1 MSNKNKGKKSVFR
14 MIADIISWTIFAL
27 LMLLAAFL
35 IYYVIATNIYARKG
49 ERFRPIVSLYT
60 IISGSML
67 PTIKVYDVVV
77 NLRIDDPVKLKEGD
91 VITFISQSKINYG
104 ETITHRINKIT
115 YNNGAYYFTTK
126 GDNNLVP
133 DETPVEFNN
142 IIGKV
147 VLKIPQLGQA
157 QFFLLK
163 QGSKL
168 FLVLIPSFGI
178 LIYDLLKML
187 NLFDTKKKVDKS
199 LETKDNKLS
208 KEEEEKL
215 KEEIK
220 NRLSDKSL
228 INEDI
233 INKENEDKHS
243 EEEKEIK
250 TEESKEIDKIKE
262 ENNEAK
268 TDEVNEDVK
277 VAKVK
282 GWNVYTIQVA
292 SVEDKDEISKIEEV
306 LSKEK
311 VPFSTINIEGVNKV
325 QTYVSFDKESI
336 RNHLEGIRVLYPDAF
351 LAEVKIPVL
360 SLEYTS
366 KYSYLETISE
376 QLGSLIDNFEL
387 ESKLWTDNK
396 NNINLEEYN
405 TILTNRKTMVKN
417 IEKEVSKIDYKGA
430 EVFKSN
436 LTTYL
441 NNVDKNIEEAS
452 KSANEQNYN
461 ISEGIFLNSLQG
473 YLTFINS
480 IQ

>member
-1 MSNKNKGKKSVFR
+1 MSNKNKGKKSIFR

-77 NLRIDDPVKLKEGD
+77 NLKIDDPVKLKEGD

-115 YNNGAYYFTTK
+115 YNNGTYYFTTK

-233 INKENEDKHS
+233 IDKENEDKHS
-243 EEEKEIK
+243 EEKEIK
-250 TEESKEIDKIKE
+250 TEESKETDKIDEKEETKLLETTASSLNKEDENKLESLDSETKNESVKPELIKEEKDKQEVKTKPKNKNNNSKNKQNNNRAKSNYNGNNKSNNNRNNKTKKNNAQKKNTIQNKPNKDKNKELNIDVDKVLKKIKE
-262 ENNEAK
+262 
-268 TDEVNEDVK
+268 
-277 VAKVK
+277 
-282 GWNVYTIQVA
+282 
-292 SVEDKDEISKIEEV
+292 
-306 LSKEK
+306 
-311 VPFSTINIEGVNKV
+311 
-325 QTYVSFDKESI
+325 
-336 RNHLEGIRVLYPDAF
+336 
-351 LAEVKIPVL
+351 
-360 SLEYTS
+360 
-366 KYSYLETISE
+366 
-376 QLGSLIDNFEL
+376 
-387 ESKLWTDNK
+387 K
-396 NNINLEEYN
+396 NY
-405 TILTNRKTMVKN
+405 
-417 IEKEVSKIDYKGA
+417 
-430 EVFKSN
+430 
-436 LTTYL
+436 
-441 NNVDKNIEEAS
+441 
-452 KSANEQNYN
+452 
-461 ISEGIFLNSLQG
+461 
-473 YLTFINS
+473 
-480 IQ
+480 

>member
-115 YNNGAYYFTTK
+115 YNNGTYYFTTK

-220 NRLSDKSL
+220 NRLSNKSL

-233 INKENEDKHS
+233 NDEKIKDKHQ
-243 EEEKEIK
+243 EKEI
-250 TEESKEIDKIKE
+250 EESKEIDKKEETKLLETADSSPNKEENKLESLDSETKNESIKPELIKE
-262 ENNEAK
+262 EK
-268 TDEVNEDVK
+268 
-277 VAKVK
+277 
-282 GWNVYTIQVA
+282 
-292 SVEDKDEISKIEEV
+292 DK
-306 LSKEK
+306 
-311 VPFSTINIEGVNKV
+311 
-325 QTYVSFDKESI
+325 Q
-336 RNHLEGIRVLYPDAF
+336 
-351 LAEVKIPVL
+351 EVKTKP
-360 SLEYTS
+360 
-366 KYSYLETISE
+366 K
-376 QLGSLIDNFEL
+376 
-387 ESKLWTDNK
+387 NK
-396 NNINLEEYN
+396 NNNS
-405 TILTNRKTMVKN
+405 KN
-417 IEKEVSKIDYKGA
+417 KQNNNKS
-430 EVFKSN
+430 KSN
-436 LTTYL
+436 YNH
-441 NNVDKNIEEAS
+441 NNKTKKNNTQKKNKAQNKPNKDKNKELDIDVDKVLKKIKE
-452 KSANEQNYN
+452 KNY
-461 ISEGIFLNSLQG
+461 
-473 YLTFINS
+473 
-480 IQ
+480 

>member
-1 MSNKNKGKKSVFR
+1 MSNKNKGKKSIFR

-77 NLRIDDPVKLKEGD
+77 NLKIDDPVKLKEGD

-115 YNNGAYYFTTK
+115 YNNGTYYFTTK

-215 KEEIK
+215 KEKIK

-233 INKENEDKHS
+233 IDKENEDKHS

-250 TEESKEIDKIKE
+250 TKESKETDKIDEKEETKLLETTASSLNKEDENKLESLDSETKNESVKPELIKEEKDKQEVKTKPKNKNNNSKNKQNNNRAKSNYKGNNNSNNNRNNKTKKNNTQKKNTSQNKPNKDKNKELDIDVDKVLKKIKE
-262 ENNEAK
+262 
-268 TDEVNEDVK
+268 
-277 VAKVK
+277 
-282 GWNVYTIQVA
+282 
-292 SVEDKDEISKIEEV
+292 
-306 LSKEK
+306 
-311 VPFSTINIEGVNKV
+311 
-325 QTYVSFDKESI
+325 
-336 RNHLEGIRVLYPDAF
+336 
-351 LAEVKIPVL
+351 
-360 SLEYTS
+360 
-366 KYSYLETISE
+366 
-376 QLGSLIDNFEL
+376 
-387 ESKLWTDNK
+387 K
-396 NNINLEEYN
+396 NY
-405 TILTNRKTMVKN
+405 
-417 IEKEVSKIDYKGA
+417 
-430 EVFKSN
+430 
-436 LTTYL
+436 
-441 NNVDKNIEEAS
+441 
-452 KSANEQNYN
+452 
-461 ISEGIFLNSLQG
+461 
-473 YLTFINS
+473 
-480 IQ
+480 

>member
-220 NRLSDKSL
+220 NRLNDKFL

-233 INKENEDKHS
+233 IDKENEDKHS

-250 TEESKEIDKIKE
+250 TEESKEIDKIDETEETKLLETTAYPNKEDENKLESLDNETKNESIKPELIKE
-262 ENNEAK
+262 EK
-268 TDEVNEDVK
+268 
-277 VAKVK
+277 
-282 GWNVYTIQVA
+282 
-292 SVEDKDEISKIEEV
+292 DKQEIKSKP
-306 LSKEK
+306 K
-311 VPFSTINIEGVNKV
+311 
-325 QTYVSFDKESI
+325 
-336 RNHLEGIRVLYPDAF
+336 
-351 LAEVKIPVL
+351 
-360 SLEYTS
+360 
-366 KYSYLETISE
+366 
-376 QLGSLIDNFEL
+376 
-387 ESKLWTDNK
+387 NK
-396 NNINLEEYN
+396 NNNSKN
-405 TILTNRKTMVKN
+405 KQNNNR
-417 IEKEVSKIDYKGA
+417 S
-430 EVFKSN
+430 KSN
-436 LTTYL
+436 YNG
-441 NNVDKNIEEAS
+441 NNKSNNNRNNKTKKNNAQKKNNSQNKPNKDNNKELDIDVDKVLKKIKE
-452 KSANEQNYN
+452 KNY
-461 ISEGIFLNSLQG
+461 
-473 YLTFINS
+473 
-480 IQ
+480 

>member
-77 NLRIDDPVKLKEGD
+77 NLKIDDPVKLKEGD

-115 YNNGAYYFTTK
+115 YNNGTYYFTTK

-215 KEEIK
+215 KEKIK

-233 INKENEDKHS
+233 IDKENEDKHS
-243 EEEKEIK
+243 EEKEIK
-250 TEESKEIDKIKE
+250 TKESKETDKIDEKEETKLLETADSSPNKEDENKLESLDSETKNESVKPELIKEEKDKQEVKTKPKNKNNNSKNKQNNNRAKSNYNGNNKSNNNRNNKTKKNNTQKKNTSQNKPNKDKNKELDIDVDKVLKKIKE
-262 ENNEAK
+262 
-268 TDEVNEDVK
+268 
-277 VAKVK
+277 
-282 GWNVYTIQVA
+282 
-292 SVEDKDEISKIEEV
+292 
-306 LSKEK
+306 
-311 VPFSTINIEGVNKV
+311 
-325 QTYVSFDKESI
+325 
-336 RNHLEGIRVLYPDAF
+336 
-351 LAEVKIPVL
+351 
-360 SLEYTS
+360 
-366 KYSYLETISE
+366 
-376 QLGSLIDNFEL
+376 
-387 ESKLWTDNK
+387 K
-396 NNINLEEYN
+396 NY
-405 TILTNRKTMVKN
+405 
-417 IEKEVSKIDYKGA
+417 
-430 EVFKSN
+430 
-436 LTTYL
+436 
-441 NNVDKNIEEAS
+441 
-452 KSANEQNYN
+452 
-461 ISEGIFLNSLQG
+461 
-473 YLTFINS
+473 
-480 IQ
+480 

>member
-1 MSNKNKGKKSVFR
+1 MSNKNKGKKSIFR

-77 NLRIDDPVKLKEGD
+77 NLKIDDPVKLKEGD

-115 YNNGAYYFTTK
+115 YNNGTYYFTTN

-215 KEEIK
+215 KEKIK
-220 NRLSDKSL
+220 NRLSNKSL

-233 INKENEDKHS
+233 IDKENEDKHS

-250 TEESKEIDKIKE
+250 TEESKETDKIDEKEETKLLETTASSLNKEDENKLESLDSETKNESVKPELIKEEKDKQEVKTKPKNKNNNSKNKQNNNRAKSNYKGNNKSNNNRNNKTKKNNTQKKNTSQNKPNKDKNKELDIDVDKVLKKIKE
-262 ENNEAK
+262 
-268 TDEVNEDVK
+268 
-277 VAKVK
+277 
-282 GWNVYTIQVA
+282 
-292 SVEDKDEISKIEEV
+292 
-306 LSKEK
+306 
-311 VPFSTINIEGVNKV
+311 
-325 QTYVSFDKESI
+325 
-336 RNHLEGIRVLYPDAF
+336 
-351 LAEVKIPVL
+351 
-360 SLEYTS
+360 
-366 KYSYLETISE
+366 
-376 QLGSLIDNFEL
+376 
-387 ESKLWTDNK
+387 K
-396 NNINLEEYN
+396 NY
-405 TILTNRKTMVKN
+405 
-417 IEKEVSKIDYKGA
+417 
-430 EVFKSN
+430 
-436 LTTYL
+436 
-441 NNVDKNIEEAS
+441 
-452 KSANEQNYN
+452 
-461 ISEGIFLNSLQG
+461 
-473 YLTFINS
+473 
-480 IQ
+480 

>member
-115 YNNGAYYFTTK
+115 YNNGSYYFTTK

-168 FLVLIPSFGI
+168 FLILIPSFGI

-187 NLFDTKKKVDKS
+187 NLFGTKKKVDKS

-215 KEEIK
+215 KQEIK
-220 NRLSDKSL
+220 DRLNVD
-228 INEDI
+228 N
-233 INKENEDKHS
+233 
-243 EEEKEIK
+243 
-250 TEESKEIDKIKE
+250 KE
-262 ENNEAK
+262 ENNQSLLEDK
-268 TDEVNEDVK
+268 EIVKEEVNKENPEK
-277 VAKVK
+277 K
-282 GWNVYTIQVA
+282 Q
-292 SVEDKDEISKIEEV
+292 EEIIAEREEV
-306 LSKEK
+306 KEPDIKFKENNNNQNSKQPK
-311 VPFSTINIEGVNKV
+311 KSNK
-325 QTYVSFDKESI
+325 
-336 RNHLEGIRVLYPDAF
+336 
-351 LAEVKIPVL
+351 
-360 SLEYTS
+360 
-366 KYSYLETISE
+366 
-376 QLGSLIDNFEL
+376 
-387 ESKLWTDNK
+387 NK
-396 NNINLEEYN
+396 NNNNKTKPNNNNQNKTRKNNNYNKKNTNYTKKNNNQNNQINSDKQLD
-405 TILTNRKTMVKN
+405 
-417 IEKEVSKIDYKGA
+417 ID
-430 EVFKSN
+430 
-436 LTTYL
+436 
-441 NNVDKNIEEAS
+441 VDKVLKKIKEN
-452 KSANEQNYN
+452 KY
-461 ISEGIFLNSLQG
+461 
-473 YLTFINS
+473 
-480 IQ
+480 

>member
-115 YNNGAYYFTTK
+115 YNNGSYYFTTK

-250 TEESKEIDKIKE
+250 TEESKEIDKIDEKE
-262 ENNEAK
+262 ETKLLEA
-268 TDEVNEDVK
+268 TDSSPNKEDETK
-277 VAKVK
+277 LE
-282 GWNVYTIQVA
+282 
-292 SVEDKDEISKIEEV
+292 SLDSEIK
-306 LSKEK
+306 
-311 VPFSTINIEGVNKV
+311 N
-325 QTYVSFDKESI
+325 ESI
-336 RNHLEGIRVLYPDAF
+336 KPELIKEEKDKQ
-351 LAEVKIPVL
+351 EVKTKP
-360 SLEYTS
+360 
-366 KYSYLETISE
+366 K
-376 QLGSLIDNFEL
+376 
-387 ESKLWTDNK
+387 NK
-396 NNINLEEYN
+396 NNNSKNKQNNNRSKLNYN
-405 TILTNRKTMVKN
+405 GNN
-417 IEKEVSKIDYKGA
+417 
-430 EVFKSN
+430 KSN
-436 LTTYL
+436 NR
-441 NNVDKNIEEAS
+441 NNKTKKNNTQKKNNSQNKLDKDNNKELDIDVDKVLKKIKE
-452 KSANEQNYN
+452 KNY
-461 ISEGIFLNSLQG
+461 
-473 YLTFINS
+473 
-480 IQ
+480 

>member
-233 INKENEDKHS
+233 TNKENEDKHS

-250 TEESKEIDKIKE
+250 TEESKKIDKIDEKE
-262 ENNEAK
+262 ETKLLETTASPNKEDETKLESLSNETKNESIKHELIKEEKDKQEVKTKSKNKNNNSKNKQNNNSAK
-268 TDEVNEDVK
+268 SSYNGNNKSNNNRNNKTKKNKAQKKNNSQNEL
-277 VAKVK
+277 
-282 GWNVYTIQVA
+282 
-292 SVEDKDEISKIEEV
+292 DKDNN
-306 LSKEK
+306 KELD
-311 VPFSTINIEGVNKV
+311 IDVNKV
-325 QTYVSFDKESI
+325 LKKIKE
-336 RNHLEGIRVLYPDAF
+336 
-351 LAEVKIPVL
+351 
-360 SLEYTS
+360 
-366 KYSYLETISE
+366 
-376 QLGSLIDNFEL
+376 
-387 ESKLWTDNK
+387 K
-396 NNINLEEYN
+396 NY
-405 TILTNRKTMVKN
+405 
-417 IEKEVSKIDYKGA
+417 
-430 EVFKSN
+430 
-436 LTTYL
+436 
-441 NNVDKNIEEAS
+441 
-452 KSANEQNYN
+452 
-461 ISEGIFLNSLQG
+461 
-473 YLTFINS
+473 
-480 IQ
+480 

>member
-1 MSNKNKGKKSVFR
+1 MSNKNKGKKSIFR

-77 NLRIDDPVKLKEGD
+77 NLKIDDPVKLKEGD

-115 YNNGAYYFTTK
+115 YNNGTYYFTTK

-215 KEEIK
+215 KEKIK

-233 INKENEDKHS
+233 IDKENEDKHS

-250 TEESKEIDKIKE
+250 TEESKETDKIDEKEETKLLETTASSLNKEDENKLESLDSETKNESVKPELIKEEKDKQEVKTKPKNKNNNSKNKQNNNRAKSNYNGNNKLNNNRNNKTKKNNTQKKNTSQNKPNKDKNKELDIDVDKVLKKIKE
-262 ENNEAK
+262 
-268 TDEVNEDVK
+268 
-277 VAKVK
+277 
-282 GWNVYTIQVA
+282 
-292 SVEDKDEISKIEEV
+292 
-306 LSKEK
+306 
-311 VPFSTINIEGVNKV
+311 
-325 QTYVSFDKESI
+325 
-336 RNHLEGIRVLYPDAF
+336 
-351 LAEVKIPVL
+351 
-360 SLEYTS
+360 
-366 KYSYLETISE
+366 
-376 QLGSLIDNFEL
+376 
-387 ESKLWTDNK
+387 K
-396 NNINLEEYN
+396 NY
-405 TILTNRKTMVKN
+405 
-417 IEKEVSKIDYKGA
+417 
-430 EVFKSN
+430 
-436 LTTYL
+436 
-441 NNVDKNIEEAS
+441 
-452 KSANEQNYN
+452 
-461 ISEGIFLNSLQG
+461 
-473 YLTFINS
+473 
-480 IQ
+480 

>member
-77 NLRIDDPVKLKEGD
+77 NLKIDDPVKLKEGD

-115 YNNGAYYFTTK
+115 YNNGTYYFTTK

-215 KEEIK
+215 KEKIK
-220 NRLSDKSL
+220 NRLSNKSL

-233 INKENEDKHS
+233 IDKENEDKHL

-250 TEESKEIDKIKE
+250 TEESKETDKIDEKEETKLLETTASSPNKEDENKLESLDSETKNESVKPELIKEEKDKQEVKTKPKNKNNNSKNKQNNNRAKSNYNGNNKSNNNRNNKTKKNNTQKKNTSQNKPNKDKNKELDIDVDKVLKKIKE
-262 ENNEAK
+262 
-268 TDEVNEDVK
+268 
-277 VAKVK
+277 
-282 GWNVYTIQVA
+282 
-292 SVEDKDEISKIEEV
+292 
-306 LSKEK
+306 
-311 VPFSTINIEGVNKV
+311 
-325 QTYVSFDKESI
+325 
-336 RNHLEGIRVLYPDAF
+336 
-351 LAEVKIPVL
+351 
-360 SLEYTS
+360 
-366 KYSYLETISE
+366 
-376 QLGSLIDNFEL
+376 
-387 ESKLWTDNK
+387 K
-396 NNINLEEYN
+396 NY
-405 TILTNRKTMVKN
+405 
-417 IEKEVSKIDYKGA
+417 
-430 EVFKSN
+430 
-436 LTTYL
+436 
-441 NNVDKNIEEAS
+441 
-452 KSANEQNYN
+452 
-461 ISEGIFLNSLQG
+461 
-473 YLTFINS
+473 
-480 IQ
+480 

>member
-60 IISGSML
+60 IISGTMV

-115 YNNGAYYFTTK
+115 YNNGSYYFTTK

-228 INEDI
+228 INED
-233 INKENEDKHS
+233 KHS

-250 TEESKEIDKIKE
+250 TEESKEIDKIDEKE
-262 ENNEAK
+262 ETKLLEA
-268 TDEVNEDVK
+268 TDSSPNKEDETK
-277 VAKVK
+277 LESLDSETE
-282 GWNVYTIQVA
+282 N
-292 SVEDKDEISKIEEV
+292 
-306 LSKEK
+306 
-311 VPFSTINIEGVNKV
+311 
-325 QTYVSFDKESI
+325 ESI
-336 RNHLEGIRVLYPDAF
+336 KPELIKEEKDKQEI
-351 LAEVKIPVL
+351 K
-360 SLEYTS
+360 S
-366 KYSYLETISE
+366 KP
-376 QLGSLIDNFEL
+376 
-387 ESKLWTDNK
+387 KNK
-396 NNINLEEYN
+396 NNNSKN
-405 TILTNRKTMVKN
+405 KQNNNR
-417 IEKEVSKIDYKGA
+417 S
-430 EVFKSN
+430 KSN
-436 LTTYL
+436 YNG
-441 NNVDKNIEEAS
+441 NNKSNNNRNNKTKKNNTQKKNNSQNKPNTDKNKELDIDVDKVLKKIKE
-452 KSANEQNYN
+452 KNY
-461 ISEGIFLNSLQG
+461 
-473 YLTFINS
+473 
-480 IQ
+480 

>member
-233 INKENEDKHS
+233 IDEKIEDKHS

-250 TEESKEIDKIKE
+250 TEESKEIDRIDEKEETELLETTASPNKEDETKLESLDSDTENESIKPELIKEEKDKQEIKSKPKNKNNNSKNKQNNNRSKSNYNGNNKSNNNRNNKTKKNNTQKKNNSQNKSNKDNNKELDIDVDKVLKKIKE
-262 ENNEAK
+262 
-268 TDEVNEDVK
+268 
-277 VAKVK
+277 
-282 GWNVYTIQVA
+282 
-292 SVEDKDEISKIEEV
+292 
-306 LSKEK
+306 
-311 VPFSTINIEGVNKV
+311 
-325 QTYVSFDKESI
+325 
-336 RNHLEGIRVLYPDAF
+336 
-351 LAEVKIPVL
+351 
-360 SLEYTS
+360 
-366 KYSYLETISE
+366 
-376 QLGSLIDNFEL
+376 
-387 ESKLWTDNK
+387 K
-396 NNINLEEYN
+396 NY
-405 TILTNRKTMVKN
+405 
-417 IEKEVSKIDYKGA
+417 
-430 EVFKSN
+430 
-436 LTTYL
+436 
-441 NNVDKNIEEAS
+441 
-452 KSANEQNYN
+452 
-461 ISEGIFLNSLQG
+461 
-473 YLTFINS
+473 
-480 IQ
+480 

>member
-115 YNNGAYYFTTK
+115 YNNGSYYFTTK

-220 NRLSDKSL
+220 NRLSNKSL

-233 INKENEDKHS
+233 NDEKIKDKHQ
-243 EEEKEIK
+243 EKEIK
-250 TEESKEIDKIKE
+250 TEESKETDKIDEKEETKLLETTASSPNKEEENKLEPLGSETKNESIKPELIKEEKDKQEVKTKPKNKNNNSKNKQNNNRAKSNYNGNNKSNNNRNNKTKKNNTQKKKNSQNKDKNKELDIDVDKVLKKIKE
-262 ENNEAK
+262 
-268 TDEVNEDVK
+268 
-277 VAKVK
+277 
-282 GWNVYTIQVA
+282 
-292 SVEDKDEISKIEEV
+292 
-306 LSKEK
+306 
-311 VPFSTINIEGVNKV
+311 
-325 QTYVSFDKESI
+325 
-336 RNHLEGIRVLYPDAF
+336 
-351 LAEVKIPVL
+351 
-360 SLEYTS
+360 
-366 KYSYLETISE
+366 
-376 QLGSLIDNFEL
+376 
-387 ESKLWTDNK
+387 K
-396 NNINLEEYN
+396 NY
-405 TILTNRKTMVKN
+405 
-417 IEKEVSKIDYKGA
+417 
-430 EVFKSN
+430 
-436 LTTYL
+436 
-441 NNVDKNIEEAS
+441 
-452 KSANEQNYN
+452 
-461 ISEGIFLNSLQG
+461 
-473 YLTFINS
+473 
-480 IQ
+480 

>member
-115 YNNGAYYFTTK
+115 YNNGTYYFTTK

-233 INKENEDKHS
+233 IDKENEDKHQ

-250 TEESKEIDKIKE
+250 TEESKEIDRIDEKEETKLLETTDSSPNKEEETKLESLDSEIKNESIKPELIKEEKDKQEVKTKPKNKNNNSKNKQNNNRAKSNYNGNNKSNNNRNNKTKKNNVQKKNNSQNELDKDNNKELDIDVNKVLKKIKE
-262 ENNEAK
+262 
-268 TDEVNEDVK
+268 
-277 VAKVK
+277 
-282 GWNVYTIQVA
+282 
-292 SVEDKDEISKIEEV
+292 
-306 LSKEK
+306 
-311 VPFSTINIEGVNKV
+311 
-325 QTYVSFDKESI
+325 
-336 RNHLEGIRVLYPDAF
+336 
-351 LAEVKIPVL
+351 
-360 SLEYTS
+360 
-366 KYSYLETISE
+366 
-376 QLGSLIDNFEL
+376 
-387 ESKLWTDNK
+387 K
-396 NNINLEEYN
+396 NY
-405 TILTNRKTMVKN
+405 
-417 IEKEVSKIDYKGA
+417 
-430 EVFKSN
+430 
-436 LTTYL
+436 
-441 NNVDKNIEEAS
+441 
-452 KSANEQNYN
+452 
-461 ISEGIFLNSLQG
+461 
-473 YLTFINS
+473 
-480 IQ
+480 

>member
-115 YNNGAYYFTTK
+115 YDNGTYYFTTK

-233 INKENEDKHS
+233 IDKENEDKHQ

-250 TEESKEIDKIKE
+250 TEESKEIDKIDEKEATKLLETTDSSPNKE
-262 ENNEAK
+262 EETKLESLDSEIKNESIKPELIKEEKDKQEVKTKLKNKNNNSKNKQNNNRAK
-268 TDEVNEDVK
+268 SSYNGNNKSNNNRNNKTKKNNAQKKSNSQNEL
-277 VAKVK
+277 
-282 GWNVYTIQVA
+282 
-292 SVEDKDEISKIEEV
+292 DKDNN
-306 LSKEK
+306 KELD
-311 VPFSTINIEGVNKV
+311 IDVNKV
-325 QTYVSFDKESI
+325 LKKIKE
-336 RNHLEGIRVLYPDAF
+336 
-351 LAEVKIPVL
+351 
-360 SLEYTS
+360 
-366 KYSYLETISE
+366 
-376 QLGSLIDNFEL
+376 
-387 ESKLWTDNK
+387 K
-396 NNINLEEYN
+396 NY
-405 TILTNRKTMVKN
+405 
-417 IEKEVSKIDYKGA
+417 
-430 EVFKSN
+430 
-436 LTTYL
+436 
-441 NNVDKNIEEAS
+441 
-452 KSANEQNYN
+452 
-461 ISEGIFLNSLQG
+461 
-473 YLTFINS
+473 
-480 IQ
+480 

>member
-1 MSNKNKGKKSVFR
+1 MSNKNKGKKSIFR

-77 NLRIDDPVKLKEGD
+77 NLKIDDPVKLKEGD

-115 YNNGAYYFTTK
+115 YNNGTYYFTTK

-215 KEEIK
+215 KEKIK
-220 NRLSDKSL
+220 NRLSNKSL
-228 INEDI
+228 TNEDI
-233 INKENEDKHS
+233 IDKENEDKHS

-250 TEESKEIDKIKE
+250 TEESKETDKIDEKEETKLLETTASSLNKEDENKLESLDSETKNESVKPELIKEEKDKQEVKTKPKNKNNNSKNKQNNNRAKSNYNGNNKSNNNRNNKTKKNNAQKKNTSQNKPNKDKNKELNIDVDKVLKKIKE
-262 ENNEAK
+262 
-268 TDEVNEDVK
+268 
-277 VAKVK
+277 
-282 GWNVYTIQVA
+282 
-292 SVEDKDEISKIEEV
+292 
-306 LSKEK
+306 
-311 VPFSTINIEGVNKV
+311 
-325 QTYVSFDKESI
+325 
-336 RNHLEGIRVLYPDAF
+336 
-351 LAEVKIPVL
+351 
-360 SLEYTS
+360 
-366 KYSYLETISE
+366 
-376 QLGSLIDNFEL
+376 
-387 ESKLWTDNK
+387 K
-396 NNINLEEYN
+396 NY
-405 TILTNRKTMVKN
+405 
-417 IEKEVSKIDYKGA
+417 
-430 EVFKSN
+430 
-436 LTTYL
+436 
-441 NNVDKNIEEAS
+441 
-452 KSANEQNYN
+452 
-461 ISEGIFLNSLQG
+461 
-473 YLTFINS
+473 
-480 IQ
+480 

>member
-1 MSNKNKGKKSVFR
+1 MSNKNKGKKSIFR

-77 NLRIDDPVKLKEGD
+77 NLKIDDPVKLKEGD

-115 YNNGAYYFTTK
+115 YNNGTYYFTTK

-215 KEEIK
+215 KEKIK

-233 INKENEDKHS
+233 IDKENEDKHS

-250 TEESKEIDKIKE
+250 TEESKETDKIDEKEETKLLETTASSLNKEDENKLESLDSETKNESVKPELVKEEKDKQEVKTKPKNKNNNSKNKQNNNRAKSNYKGNNKSNNNRNNKTKKNNTQKKNTSQNKPNKDKNKELDIDVDKVLKKIKE
-262 ENNEAK
+262 
-268 TDEVNEDVK
+268 
-277 VAKVK
+277 
-282 GWNVYTIQVA
+282 
-292 SVEDKDEISKIEEV
+292 
-306 LSKEK
+306 
-311 VPFSTINIEGVNKV
+311 
-325 QTYVSFDKESI
+325 
-336 RNHLEGIRVLYPDAF
+336 
-351 LAEVKIPVL
+351 
-360 SLEYTS
+360 
-366 KYSYLETISE
+366 
-376 QLGSLIDNFEL
+376 
-387 ESKLWTDNK
+387 K
-396 NNINLEEYN
+396 NY
-405 TILTNRKTMVKN
+405 
-417 IEKEVSKIDYKGA
+417 
-430 EVFKSN
+430 
-436 LTTYL
+436 
-441 NNVDKNIEEAS
+441 
-452 KSANEQNYN
+452 
-461 ISEGIFLNSLQG
+461 
-473 YLTFINS
+473 
-480 IQ
+480 

>member
-1 MSNKNKGKKSVFR
+1 MSNKNKGKKSIFR

-77 NLRIDDPVKLKEGD
+77 NLKIDDPVKLKEGD

-115 YNNGAYYFTTK
+115 YNNGTYYFTTK

-215 KEEIK
+215 KEKIK

-233 INKENEDKHS
+233 IDKENEDKHS

-250 TEESKEIDKIKE
+250 TKESKETDKIDEKEETKLLETTASSLNKEDENKLESLDSETKNESVKPELIKEEKDKQEVKTKPKNKNNNSKNKQNNNRAKSNYNGNNKSNNNRNNKTKKNNTKKKNTSQNKPNKDKNKELDIDVDKVLKKIKE
-262 ENNEAK
+262 
-268 TDEVNEDVK
+268 
-277 VAKVK
+277 
-282 GWNVYTIQVA
+282 
-292 SVEDKDEISKIEEV
+292 
-306 LSKEK
+306 
-311 VPFSTINIEGVNKV
+311 
-325 QTYVSFDKESI
+325 
-336 RNHLEGIRVLYPDAF
+336 
-351 LAEVKIPVL
+351 
-360 SLEYTS
+360 
-366 KYSYLETISE
+366 
-376 QLGSLIDNFEL
+376 
-387 ESKLWTDNK
+387 K
-396 NNINLEEYN
+396 NY
-405 TILTNRKTMVKN
+405 
-417 IEKEVSKIDYKGA
+417 
-430 EVFKSN
+430 
-436 LTTYL
+436 
-441 NNVDKNIEEAS
+441 
-452 KSANEQNYN
+452 
-461 ISEGIFLNSLQG
+461 
-473 YLTFINS
+473 
-480 IQ
+480 

>member
-115 YNNGAYYFTTK
+115 YNNGSYYFTTK

-228 INEDI
+228 INED
-233 INKENEDKHS
+233 KHS

-250 TEESKEIDKIKE
+250 TEESKEIDKIDEKE
-262 ENNEAK
+262 ETKLLEA
-268 TDEVNEDVK
+268 TDSSPNKEDETK
-277 VAKVK
+277 LESLDSETE
-282 GWNVYTIQVA
+282 N
-292 SVEDKDEISKIEEV
+292 
-306 LSKEK
+306 
-311 VPFSTINIEGVNKV
+311 
-325 QTYVSFDKESI
+325 ESI
-336 RNHLEGIRVLYPDAF
+336 KPELIKEEKNKQEI
-351 LAEVKIPVL
+351 K
-360 SLEYTS
+360 S
-366 KYSYLETISE
+366 KP
-376 QLGSLIDNFEL
+376 
-387 ESKLWTDNK
+387 KNK
-396 NNINLEEYN
+396 NNNSKN
-405 TILTNRKTMVKN
+405 KQNNNR
-417 IEKEVSKIDYKGA
+417 S
-430 EVFKSN
+430 KSN
-436 LTTYL
+436 YNG
-441 NNVDKNIEEAS
+441 NNKSNNNRNNKTKKNNTQKKNNSQNKPNTDKNKELDIDVDKVLKKIKE
-452 KSANEQNYN
+452 KNY
-461 ISEGIFLNSLQG
+461 
-473 YLTFINS
+473 
-480 IQ
+480 

>member
-1 MSNKNKGKKSVFR
+1 MLNKNKGKKSVFR

-77 NLRIDDPVKLKEGD
+77 NLKIDDPVKLKEGD

-115 YNNGAYYFTTK
+115 YNNGTYYFTTK

-215 KEEIK
+215 KEKIK
-220 NRLSDKSL
+220 NRLSNKSL

-233 INKENEDKHS
+233 IDKENEDKHS
-243 EEEKEIK
+243 EEKEIK
-250 TEESKEIDKIKE
+250 TEESKETDKIDEKEETKLLETTASSLNKEDENKLESLDSETKNDSVKPELIKEEKDKQEVKTKPKNKNNNSKNKQNNNRAKSNYNGNNKSNNNRNNKTKRNNTQKKNTSQNKPNKDKNKELDIDVDKVLKKIKE
-262 ENNEAK
+262 
-268 TDEVNEDVK
+268 
-277 VAKVK
+277 
-282 GWNVYTIQVA
+282 
-292 SVEDKDEISKIEEV
+292 
-306 LSKEK
+306 
-311 VPFSTINIEGVNKV
+311 
-325 QTYVSFDKESI
+325 
-336 RNHLEGIRVLYPDAF
+336 
-351 LAEVKIPVL
+351 
-360 SLEYTS
+360 
-366 KYSYLETISE
+366 
-376 QLGSLIDNFEL
+376 
-387 ESKLWTDNK
+387 K
-396 NNINLEEYN
+396 NY
-405 TILTNRKTMVKN
+405 
-417 IEKEVSKIDYKGA
+417 
-430 EVFKSN
+430 
-436 LTTYL
+436 
-441 NNVDKNIEEAS
+441 
-452 KSANEQNYN
+452 
-461 ISEGIFLNSLQG
+461 
-473 YLTFINS
+473 
-480 IQ
+480 

>member
-115 YNNGAYYFTTK
+115 YTK

-228 INEDI
+228 INED
-233 INKENEDKHS
+233 KHS

-250 TEESKEIDKIKE
+250 TEESKEIDKIDEKE
-262 ENNEAK
+262 ETKLLETTDSSPNKEDETKLESLDNE
-268 TDEVNEDVK
+268 
-277 VAKVK
+277 
-282 GWNVYTIQVA
+282 
-292 SVEDKDEISKIEEV
+292 
-306 LSKEK
+306 
-311 VPFSTINIEGVNKV
+311 NKN
-325 QTYVSFDKESI
+325 ESI
-336 RNHLEGIRVLYPDAF
+336 KPE
-351 LAEVKIPVL
+351 
-360 SLEYTS
+360 
-366 KYSYLETISE
+366 
-376 QLGSLIDNFEL
+376 LIKEEKDKQEIK
-387 ESKLWTDNK
+387 SKLKNK
-396 NNINLEEYN
+396 NNNSKN
-405 TILTNRKTMVKN
+405 KQNNNR
-417 IEKEVSKIDYKGA
+417 S
-430 EVFKSN
+430 KSN
-436 LTTYL
+436 YNG
-441 NNVDKNIEEAS
+441 NNKSNNNRNNKTKKNNAQKKNNSQNKPNKDNNKELDIDVDKVLKKIKE
-452 KSANEQNYN
+452 KNY
-461 ISEGIFLNSLQG
+461 
-473 YLTFINS
+473 
-480 IQ
+480 

>member
-1 MSNKNKGKKSVFR
+1 MSNKNKGKKSIFR

-77 NLRIDDPVKLKEGD
+77 NLKIDDPVKLKEGD

-115 YNNGAYYFTTK
+115 YNNGTYYFTTK

-215 KEEIK
+215 KEKIK

-233 INKENEDKHS
+233 IDKENEDKHS

-250 TEESKEIDKIKE
+250 TEESKETDKIDEKEETKLLETTASSLNKEDENKLESLDSETKNESVKPELIKEEKDKQEVKTKPKNKNNNSKNKQNNNRAKSNYNGNNKSNNNRNNKTKKNNTKKKNTSLNKPNKDKNKELDIDVDKVLKKIKE
-262 ENNEAK
+262 
-268 TDEVNEDVK
+268 
-277 VAKVK
+277 
-282 GWNVYTIQVA
+282 
-292 SVEDKDEISKIEEV
+292 
-306 LSKEK
+306 
-311 VPFSTINIEGVNKV
+311 
-325 QTYVSFDKESI
+325 
-336 RNHLEGIRVLYPDAF
+336 
-351 LAEVKIPVL
+351 
-360 SLEYTS
+360 
-366 KYSYLETISE
+366 
-376 QLGSLIDNFEL
+376 
-387 ESKLWTDNK
+387 K
-396 NNINLEEYN
+396 NY
-405 TILTNRKTMVKN
+405 
-417 IEKEVSKIDYKGA
+417 
-430 EVFKSN
+430 
-436 LTTYL
+436 
-441 NNVDKNIEEAS
+441 
-452 KSANEQNYN
+452 
-461 ISEGIFLNSLQG
+461 
-473 YLTFINS
+473 
-480 IQ
+480 

>member
-115 YNNGAYYFTTK
+115 YNNGSYYFTTK

-228 INEDI
+228 INEDVI
-233 INKENEDKHS
+233 DEKIEDKHS
-243 EEEKEIK
+243 E
-250 TEESKEIDKIKE
+250 KEIDKIDEKE
-262 ENNEAK
+262 ETK
-268 TDEVNEDVK
+268 
-277 VAKVK
+277 
-282 GWNVYTIQVA
+282 
-292 SVEDKDEISKIEEV
+292 
-306 LSKEK
+306 L
-311 VPFSTINIEGVNKV
+311 
-325 QTYVSFDKESI
+325 
-336 RNHLEGIRVLYPDAF
+336 
-351 LAEVKIPVL
+351 
-360 SLEYTS
+360 
-366 KYSYLETISE
+366 LETIDSSPNKE
-376 QLGSLIDNFEL
+376 DETKL
-387 ESKLWTDNK
+387 ESLDSDTENESIKPELIKEEKDKQEIKSKPKNK
-396 NNINLEEYN
+396 NNNSKN
-405 TILTNRKTMVKN
+405 KQSNNR
-417 IEKEVSKIDYKGA
+417 S
-430 EVFKSN
+430 KSN
-436 LTTYL
+436 YNG
-441 NNVDKNIEEAS
+441 NNKSNNNRNNKAKKNNTQKKNNSQNKPNKDNNKELDIDVDKVLKKIKE
-452 KSANEQNYN
+452 KNY
-461 ISEGIFLNSLQG
+461 
-473 YLTFINS
+473 
-480 IQ
+480 

>member
-1 MSNKNKGKKSVFR
+1 MSNKNKGKKSIFR

-77 NLRIDDPVKLKEGD
+77 NLKIDDPVKLKEGD

-115 YNNGAYYFTTK
+115 YDNGTYYFTTK

-215 KEEIK
+215 KEKIK

-233 INKENEDKHS
+233 IDKENEDKHS

-250 TEESKEIDKIKE
+250 TEESKETDKIDEKEETKLLETTASSLNKEDENKLESLDSETKNESVKPELIKEEKDKQEVKTKPKNKNNNSKNKQNNNRAKSNYKGNNKSNNNRNNKTKKNNTQKKNTSQNKPNKDKNKELDIDVDKVLKKIKE
-262 ENNEAK
+262 
-268 TDEVNEDVK
+268 
-277 VAKVK
+277 
-282 GWNVYTIQVA
+282 
-292 SVEDKDEISKIEEV
+292 
-306 LSKEK
+306 
-311 VPFSTINIEGVNKV
+311 
-325 QTYVSFDKESI
+325 
-336 RNHLEGIRVLYPDAF
+336 
-351 LAEVKIPVL
+351 
-360 SLEYTS
+360 
-366 KYSYLETISE
+366 
-376 QLGSLIDNFEL
+376 
-387 ESKLWTDNK
+387 K
-396 NNINLEEYN
+396 NY
-405 TILTNRKTMVKN
+405 
-417 IEKEVSKIDYKGA
+417 
-430 EVFKSN
+430 
-436 LTTYL
+436 
-441 NNVDKNIEEAS
+441 
-452 KSANEQNYN
+452 
-461 ISEGIFLNSLQG
+461 
-473 YLTFINS
+473 
-480 IQ
+480 

>member
-115 YNNGAYYFTTK
+115 YNNGTYYFTTK

-215 KEEIK
+215 KEKIK
-220 NRLSDKSL
+220 NRLSNKSL

-233 INKENEDKHS
+233 NDEKIKDKHQ
-243 EEEKEIK
+243 EKEI
-250 TEESKEIDKIKE
+250 EESKEIDKKEETKLLETTASSPNKEENKLESLDSETKNESIKPELIKE
-262 ENNEAK
+262 EK
-268 TDEVNEDVK
+268 
-277 VAKVK
+277 
-282 GWNVYTIQVA
+282 
-292 SVEDKDEISKIEEV
+292 DK
-306 LSKEK
+306 
-311 VPFSTINIEGVNKV
+311 
-325 QTYVSFDKESI
+325 Q
-336 RNHLEGIRVLYPDAF
+336 
-351 LAEVKIPVL
+351 EVKTKP
-360 SLEYTS
+360 
-366 KYSYLETISE
+366 K
-376 QLGSLIDNFEL
+376 
-387 ESKLWTDNK
+387 NK
-396 NNINLEEYN
+396 NNNS
-405 TILTNRKTMVKN
+405 KN
-417 IEKEVSKIDYKGA
+417 KQNNNKS
-430 EVFKSN
+430 KSN
-436 LTTYL
+436 YNH
-441 NNVDKNIEEAS
+441 NNKTKKNNTQKKNKAQNKPNKDKNKELDIDVDKVLKKIKE
-452 KSANEQNYN
+452 KNY
-461 ISEGIFLNSLQG
+461 
-473 YLTFINS
+473 
-480 IQ
+480 

>member
-115 YNNGAYYFTTK
+115 YNNGTYYFTTK

-220 NRLSDKSL
+220 NRLSNKSL

-233 INKENEDKHS
+233 SDEKIKDKHQ
-243 EEEKEIK
+243 EKEI
-250 TEESKEIDKIKE
+250 EESKEIDNEEETKLLETAASSPNKEENKLESLDSETKNESIKPELIKEEKDKQEVKTKPKNKNNNSKNKQNNNRAKSNYKGNNKSNNNRNNKTKKNNTQKKNTSQNKPNKDKNKELDIDVDKVLKKIKE
-262 ENNEAK
+262 
-268 TDEVNEDVK
+268 
-277 VAKVK
+277 
-282 GWNVYTIQVA
+282 
-292 SVEDKDEISKIEEV
+292 
-306 LSKEK
+306 
-311 VPFSTINIEGVNKV
+311 
-325 QTYVSFDKESI
+325 
-336 RNHLEGIRVLYPDAF
+336 
-351 LAEVKIPVL
+351 
-360 SLEYTS
+360 
-366 KYSYLETISE
+366 
-376 QLGSLIDNFEL
+376 
-387 ESKLWTDNK
+387 K
-396 NNINLEEYN
+396 NY
-405 TILTNRKTMVKN
+405 
-417 IEKEVSKIDYKGA
+417 
-430 EVFKSN
+430 
-436 LTTYL
+436 
-441 NNVDKNIEEAS
+441 
-452 KSANEQNYN
+452 
-461 ISEGIFLNSLQG
+461 
-473 YLTFINS
+473 
-480 IQ
+480 

>member
-1 MSNKNKGKKSVFR
+1 MSNKNKGKKSIFR

-77 NLRIDDPVKLKEGD
+77 NLKIDDPVKLKEGD

-115 YNNGAYYFTTK
+115 YNNGTYYFTTK

-215 KEEIK
+215 KEKIK
-220 NRLSDKSL
+220 NRLSNKSL

-233 INKENEDKHS
+233 IDKENEDKHS

-250 TEESKEIDKIKE
+250 TEESKETDKIDEKEETKLLETTASSLNKEDENKLESLDSETKNESVKPELIKEEKDKQEVKTKPKNKNNNSKNKQNNNRAKSNYNGNNKSNNNRNNKTKKNNTKKKNTSLNKPNKDKNKELDIDVDKVLKKIKE
-262 ENNEAK
+262 
-268 TDEVNEDVK
+268 
-277 VAKVK
+277 
-282 GWNVYTIQVA
+282 
-292 SVEDKDEISKIEEV
+292 
-306 LSKEK
+306 
-311 VPFSTINIEGVNKV
+311 
-325 QTYVSFDKESI
+325 
-336 RNHLEGIRVLYPDAF
+336 
-351 LAEVKIPVL
+351 
-360 SLEYTS
+360 
-366 KYSYLETISE
+366 
-376 QLGSLIDNFEL
+376 
-387 ESKLWTDNK
+387 K
-396 NNINLEEYN
+396 NY
-405 TILTNRKTMVKN
+405 
-417 IEKEVSKIDYKGA
+417 
-430 EVFKSN
+430 
-436 LTTYL
+436 
-441 NNVDKNIEEAS
+441 
-452 KSANEQNYN
+452 
-461 ISEGIFLNSLQG
+461 
-473 YLTFINS
+473 
-480 IQ
+480 

>member
-115 YNNGAYYFTTK
+115 YNNGTYYFTTK

-147 VLKIPQLGQA
+147 ILKIPQLGQA

-220 NRLSDKSL
+220 NRLSNKSL

-233 INKENEDKHS
+233 NDEKIKDKHQ
-243 EEEKEIK
+243 EKEI
-250 TEESKEIDKIKE
+250 EESKEIDKKEETKLLETTASSPNKEDENKLESLDSETKNESIKPELIKE
-262 ENNEAK
+262 EK
-268 TDEVNEDVK
+268 
-277 VAKVK
+277 
-282 GWNVYTIQVA
+282 
-292 SVEDKDEISKIEEV
+292 DK
-306 LSKEK
+306 
-311 VPFSTINIEGVNKV
+311 
-325 QTYVSFDKESI
+325 Q
-336 RNHLEGIRVLYPDAF
+336 
-351 LAEVKIPVL
+351 EVKTKP
-360 SLEYTS
+360 
-366 KYSYLETISE
+366 K
-376 QLGSLIDNFEL
+376 
-387 ESKLWTDNK
+387 NK
-396 NNINLEEYN
+396 NNNSKN
-405 TILTNRKTMVKN
+405 KQNNNR
-417 IEKEVSKIDYKGA
+417 A
-430 EVFKSN
+430 KSN
-436 LTTYL
+436 YNG
-441 NNVDKNIEEAS
+441 NNKSNNNRNNKTKKNNTQKKKNSQNKDKNKELDIDVDKVLKKIKE
-452 KSANEQNYN
+452 KNY
-461 ISEGIFLNSLQG
+461 
-473 YLTFINS
+473 
-480 IQ
+480 